1 MHSIISRTSLVNLWP
16 LDSLFDTIAG
26 SLYLCCRYL
35 LTGAKTAV
43 IATGIPMIAHEWSEH
58 KEDNHFKR
66 SFEAKM
72 ILMFVFFWI
81 GSSLVGRARWVMF
94 SIFRRDK
101 NLWLPF
107 QVLLGLAIVLCGE
120 C

>member
-1 MHSIISRTSLVNLWP
+1 
-16 LDSLFDTIAG
+16 
-26 SLYLCCRYL
+26 
-35 LTGAKTAV
+35 
-43 IATGIPMIAHEWSEH
+43 MIAHEWSEH